1 LSSLDELFGNAIK
14 SNKPKEEVSPPSQG
28 ITIDAAKPAENSE
41 KRKPFDEKEVLKRF
55 KEMTTI
61 GITQEDAIYQLSLE
75 FIATE
80 DKILNVVSAP
90 AVATPSSTPSNAIT
104 TPSAAKP
111 PASDINS
118 LFGTPE
124 PPKPAESPK
133 LSEATKATVDA
144 PVQNVMEPPSSPPV
158 IQTATRKYVEAGE
171 GKIAIMVYGVKGE
184 GKSSIALGTVTATP
198 AGEKPTVIAISLDR
212 QTAPIKRRVYQNDNR
227 IKVFDVIGEV
237 NYSSPAQ
244 YLSSSEEAFNYIQGL
259 IRDVIKP
266 ICPDFIV
273 IDGSEIM
280 QKICEMVM
288 RSRNNLM
295 PFQGISNLNLWKE
308 RQMYLRQIHNLAM
321 EAAGKGVI
329 YTAYVEKD
337 EIIEDGNFKS
347 KKDHPK
353 WIDVIMMET
362 SLVIRAR
369 TEQGRDGQLHFIA
382 YVESS
387 KTDMPTGLTAD
398 VTGVENMKKFWSRLN
413 ANN

>member
-1 LSSLDELFGNAIK
+1 MSTLEELFGSAVK
-14 SNKPKEEVSPPSQG
+14 PKPKEE
-28 ITIDAAKPAENSE
+28 AKPPAQTITVDASQPPDIPE

-61 GITQEDAIYQLSLE
+61 GISQEDAIYQLTLE
-75 FIATE
+75 FSATE
-80 DKILNVVSAP
+80 DKILSTVSAP
-90 AVATPSSTPSNAIT
+90 AVVT
-104 TPSAAKP
+104 TPPPVTTSPPLASQPTTSSLDTLFSATSPKP
-111 PASDINS
+111 QEATVTPVPVIPRPEPITPAPAPVPASTS
-118 LFGTPE
+118 
-124 PPKPAESPK
+124 
-133 LSEATKATVDA
+133 
-144 PVQNVMEPPSSPPV
+144 
-158 IQTATRKYVEAGE
+158 RKYVEAGE
-171 GKIAIMVYGVKGE
+171 GKIAIMDYGLKGE
-184 GKSSIALGTVTATP
+184 GKTTIALGSVTITKQGDA
-198 AGEKPTVIAISLDR
+198 PTVFAISLDR
-212 QTAPIKRRVYQNDNR
+212 QTAPIKRRVFQNDSR
-227 IKVFDVIGEV
+227 IKVFDVISEV

-244 YLSSSEEAFNYIQGL
+244 YLSSSEEAFNYIQDL

-266 ICPDFIV
+266 AKPDFII
-273 IDGSEIM
+273 IDGSEIL

-321 EAAGKGVI
+321 EAAAKGVI

-362 SLVIRAR
+362 SLVIRAK
-369 TEQGRDGQLHFIA
+369 TERGNDGQLHFIA

-387 KTDMPTGLTAD
+387 KTNIPTGLTAD
-398 VTGVENMKKFWSRLN
+398 VTGIENMTKFWSRLY
-413 ANN
+413 AS

>member
-1 LSSLDELFGNAIK
+1 LSTLEELFGSAVK
-14 SNKPKEEVSPPSQG
+14 PKPKEE
-28 ITIDAAKPAENSE
+28 AKPPAQTITVDASQPPAITE

-61 GITQEDAIYQLSLE
+61 GITQEDAIYQLTLE
-75 FIATE
+75 FSASE
-80 DKILNVVSAP
+80 DKILSTVSAP
-90 AVATPSSTPSNAIT
+90 TVVTTPPPIT
-104 TPSAAKP
+104 TPPPFTAQSTSSSLDTLFNTTIPKP
-111 PASDINS
+111 PEATVAPAPVIPR
-118 LFGTPE
+118 PE
-124 PPKPAESPK
+124 PI
-133 LSEATKATVDA
+133 VA
-144 PVQNVMEPPSSPPV
+144 PPTP
-158 IQTATRKYVEAGE
+158 TATSRKYVEAGE
-171 GKIAIMVYGVKGE
+171 GKIAIMDYGLKGE
-184 GKSSIALGTVTATP
+184 GKTTIALGSVTITKQGDA
-198 AGEKPTVIAISLDR
+198 PTVFAISLDR
-212 QTAPIKRRVYQNDNR
+212 QTAPIKRRVFQNDPR
-227 IKVFDVIGEV
+227 IKVFDVISEV

-244 YLSSSEEAFNYIQGL
+244 YLSSSEEAFNYIQDL

-266 ICPDFIV
+266 AHPDFII
-273 IDGSEIM
+273 IDGSEIL

-321 EAAGKGVI
+321 EAAAKGVI

-362 SLVIRAR
+362 SLVIRAK
-369 TEQGRDGQLHFIA
+369 TERGNDGQLHFIA

-387 KTDMPTGLTAD
+387 KTNIPTGLTAD
-398 VTGVENMKKFWSRLN
+398 VTGIENMTKFWSRLY
-413 ANN
+413 AS